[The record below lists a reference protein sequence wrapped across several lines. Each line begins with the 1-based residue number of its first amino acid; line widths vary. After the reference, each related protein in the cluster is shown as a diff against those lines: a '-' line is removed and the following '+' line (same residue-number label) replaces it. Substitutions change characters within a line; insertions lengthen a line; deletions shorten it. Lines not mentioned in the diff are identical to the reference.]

1 VIPLEKHL
9 LAGDG
14 LIPNNEKLP
23 LLVYRS
29 AVAFAPAR
37 PPEEQLRTLFQAHGW
52 RGAWVNGIYPFQHY
66 HATSHEV
73 LGVAEGEAVVQFG
86 GPRGRILRLQKGDV
100 VVLPAGVGHCR
111 KDSQA
116 GLLVVGA
123 YPEGQENWDLKR
135 ENEID
140 HRQALGEI
148 PRVAL
153 PASDPVYGASGPLVA
168 LWR

>member
-1 VIPLEKHL
+1 VMAPETHL

-14 LIPNNEKLP
+14 LIPNNERLP

-29 AVAFAPAR
+29 AVAFEPSR

-52 RGAWVNGIYPFQHY
+52 RGAWVDGIYPFHHY

-73 LGVAEGEAVVQFG
+73 LGIADGEATVQFG
-86 GPRGRILRLQKGDV
+86 GPRGPTLRLQKGDV

-135 ENEID
+135 ENESD
-140 HRQALGEI
+140 YRQALVQV
-148 PRVAL
+148 PRVPL
-153 PASDPVYGASGPLVA
+153 PGSDPVYGDKGPLAA